1 MPKPTEIHPIEE
13 ESFRR
18 LAARIDLSHLPPLT
32 RAIVARVIHAT
43 ADLSFADSIVVDE
56 EAAANAVKALAEG
69 APVITDVEMVRS
81 GVRGS
86 HCFLEL
92 ARKRAQD
99 ENHKDNDPALT
110 LSARAIQLAA
120 KAHPDGAIF
129 AIGCAPTAL
138 DQLVTLAE
146 QGKVRPVLVVGVPV
160 GFVGAAESKERLR
173 MSTADIPSI
182 SNIGERGGSAVA
194 AAIVNALGRQR

>member
-1 MPKPTEIHPIEE
+1 MSRPPAEIHPIEE

-18 LAARIDLSHLPPLT
+18 LAERIDLSHLPPLT
-32 RAIVARVIHAT
+32 RAVVARVIHAT
-43 ADLSFADSIVVDE
+43 ADLSFADTMVVDE
-56 EAAANAVKALAEG
+56 QAAANAVQALAQG
-69 APVITDVEMVRS
+69 APVITDVEMVRA

-86 HCFLEL
+86 KCFLEQ
-92 ARKRAQD
+92 ARSSDHEHGAG
-99 ENHKDNDPALT
+99 LT

-120 KAHPDGAIF
+120 QAHPDGAIF

-138 DQLVTLAE
+138 EQLVTLTE
-146 QGKVRPVLVVGVPV
+146 QDKVRPVLVIGVPV
-160 GFVGAAESKERLR
+160 GFVGAADSKERLR
-173 MSTADIPSI
+173 TSAAHIASI